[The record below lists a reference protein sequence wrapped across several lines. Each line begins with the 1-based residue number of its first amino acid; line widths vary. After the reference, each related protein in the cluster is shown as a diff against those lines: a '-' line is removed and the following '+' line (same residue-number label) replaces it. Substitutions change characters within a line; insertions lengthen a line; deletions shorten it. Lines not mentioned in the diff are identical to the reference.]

1 MDFTLHT
8 FNIVRGII
16 VFALLAWVLVQV
28 VLAVYKKKNGYP
40 NRRIAIIFLFL
51 AFIVNYGF
59 TKAGNVLFPIDLDAF
74 LKEKEPFSAYLMT
87 YFKDEDHSLHM
98 ALSADGYTFTDING
112 GKAIIGGD
120 TIATQKGIR
129 DPHIY
134 RGPDGAFYLAMTD
147 LHIFGKREGY
157 RDTEWERDGEL
168 YSWGNNQGFVLMKS
182 KDLIHWSRANVMLND
197 YPGFENIGCAWAPET
212 IYDEQEQK
220 LMLYFTTRFGNGIN
234 VMYYAYVND
243 DYNKLISE
251 PKLLLK
257 YPKELNTI
265 DADITYAHGKY
276 HMFFTPHDNGAG
288 VKYAVSDKI
297 NADYL
302 CLPDWVD
309 REEAACEAP
318 TVWKRNGGEKWV
330 LMYDIFGIN
339 PHNFGFMETTDFKTF
354 TDLGR
359 FNEGVMK
366 TTNFTSPKHGSV
378 ISLTR
383 SEAQKLATHWGLDMR
398 FPRR

>member
-1 MDFTLHT
+1 MSFTLHDYHV
-8 FNIVRGII
+8 IRVCI
-16 VFALLAWVLVQV
+16 
-28 VLAVYKKKNGYP
+28 VLAILGLMLFQIFLAFRKKQTGYR

-51 AFIVNYGF
+51 AFVGNYGF
-59 TKAGNVLFPIDLDAF
+59 IKAEGFLFPYDLEA
-74 LKEKEPFSAYLMT
+74 LMKEKEPLSAYLMT
-87 YFKDEDHSLHM
+87 YFKDDDHSLHM
-98 ALSADGYTFTDING
+98 ALSPDGYTFTDVNG

-134 RGPDGAFYLAMTD
+134 RGPDGTFYLAMTD
-147 LHIFGKREGY
+147 LHIFGMREGY
-157 RDTEWERDGEL
+157 RDTEWERDGEK

-182 KDLIHWSRANVMLND
+182 KDLINWSRANVMLND

-212 IYDEQEQK
+212 IYDEKEQK

-243 DYNKLISE
+243 DYNQLISE

-265 DADITYAHGKY
+265 DADITFAHGKY
-276 HMFFTPHDNGAG
+276 HLFYTPHDNGAG

-297 NADYL
+297 NEDYV
-302 CLPDWVD
+302 CSMEWVD

-318 TVWKRNGGEKWV
+318 TVWKRNGEEKWV

-366 TTNFTSPKHGSV
+366 TTNFTSPKHGAV

-383 SEAQKLATHWGLDMR
+383 SEATRLAKHWGLDMK
-398 FPRR
+398 FAKK